1 MHIFFPMCL
10 MADLSFKVLVIDG
23 FCPKGHFC
31 LQGAHMSALGC
42 DIQPNFETHHF
53 LISTLPGWRER
64 GGNIFTNKW
73 QKTRYVCAPP
83 FFFSVLRSFSC
94 QTQLSFSWSQFLQT
108 NSLPD
113 HQLRVVGEELVKGGG
128 QTAVA
133 SCAR

>member
-1 MHIFFPMCL
+1 
-10 MADLSFKVLVIDG
+10 MADLSFKILVIDG

-42 DIQPNFETHHF
+42 DIQPSFETHHS
-53 LISTLPGWRER
+53 LISTLPGWREH
-64 GGNIFTNKW
+64 GGNIFTDKW
-73 QKTRYVCAPP
+73 HKPRYLFVPP
-83 FFFSVLRSFSC
+83 LIFSALCSFSC

-113 HQLRVVGEELVKGGG
+113 HQLGGAREELVKGWG
-128 QTAVA
+128 QTAIA